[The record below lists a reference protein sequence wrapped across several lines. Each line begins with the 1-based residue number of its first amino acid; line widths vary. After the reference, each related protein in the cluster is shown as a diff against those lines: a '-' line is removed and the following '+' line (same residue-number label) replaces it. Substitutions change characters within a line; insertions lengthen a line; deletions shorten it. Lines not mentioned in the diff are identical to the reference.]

1 MNFDYIYY
9 FLFSFAITFILMP
22 FGLKIIRRFNI
33 VDKPDERKIHTLE
46 ISTGGGIIIFIG
58 ILLSS
63 LIFLFNFS
71 EYASITFPYLIGLLI
86 IFVMGLMDDQNDL
99 SPRVKLLTQIIA
111 SIIFIALSQ
120 QYINFYFM
128 AN

>member
-58 ILLSS
+58 ILL
-63 LIFLFNFS
+63 
-71 EYASITFPYLIGLLI
+71 
-86 IFVMGLMDDQNDL
+86 
-99 SPRVKLLTQIIA
+99 
-111 SIIFIALSQ
+111 
-120 QYINFYFM
+120 
-128 AN
+128 